1 MPLKITDLPPVPTG
15 TISQDISIPVS
26 KSETDPKTYRMSLGQ
41 TLAWL
46 NTQGIGG
53 GGGAGAQGAPGAQ
66 GSPGTTGAQG
76 AASTVPGP
84 QGVPGTTGYSGF
96 NGNSGFSGFQ
106 GSQGYSGFNGNS
118 GFSGFQGSTGY
129 SGFNGNS
136 GYSGWTGSSGFSGV
150 SGSSGFSGPAGSNN
164 GNPGPG
170 LVYTG
175 YYRGPNYVYY
185 DTPSRV
191 DVAGYSGG
199 GKINYY
205 IARST
210 TLSSST
216 FSGYTGWGIPGTDT
230 SNWASFGENFS
241 SVATDLLL
249 AQDVSILQG
258 MVLGTVGNL
267 SAGFI
272 RTANADWPGTSGS
285 HGIWMGNYTDGNAYL
300 FVGNYPNN
308 GLLYRGDTGQL
319 QLSGTIF
326 ANAGSIGGVGLTQG
340 SIYTGVA
347 SAAGTVDTPFF
358 LNGTRDDGVSDR
370 TYMSLGNTLKYFRA
384 GGTNYMNVSGGVTAT
399 YGSIGGVGIATGAIY
414 TGVASA
420 AGTADT
426 PFYLNGS
433 YDNGSSDRTYFTLG
447 NTLKYFRAG
456 GTNYMNVSGGITA
469 TYGSIGGVGIAT
481 GAIYTGVA
489 SAAGTAQT
497 PFYVNG
503 AYDDGVSD
511 RTYMTLGNTLKY
523 FRAGGTN
530 YMNVSGGIT
539 ATYGSIAGVGMY
551 QNTLYTGVAS
561 AGGTANTPFFLNG
574 TTAAADTS
582 NVSQAIFYLGD
593 SFKWYKK
600 AGVTTPTYNMLLGS
614 TGITSSYTLSAT
626 GNYLWWDGT
635 TLTLKGSLLL
645 PDGSAAV
652 SSAGVSAVA
661 AATLA
666 PTASAVFTDS
676 TGAIVK
682 TPSPNSA
689 GLYLGSNNLGYYNG
703 SAWKTYMAN
712 NGNFYLS
719 GPNGD
724 SLTWANGYLTIN
736 GAINIT
742 GGQAA
747 TDIATA
753 NSSASAANS
762 NASTALTTA
771 NTANTNASNASGAV
785 STLSDKV
792 KTDNSGKLISNASP
806 SGSGLYLGQTY
817 MGYYANSDWNSYF
830 KYDGTFAFNGK
841 GANSIYWDGS
851 NLTVRGTIKV
861 SDGTEVTSTTL
872 GKANS
877 SLQSGDTGKSL
888 GLNAGSVGGIT
899 IASTYLMAG
908 SGGYGVA
915 GFYAEN
921 TGKFSLGSNLTWD
934 TSTLTINGSVAIANN
949 SGNAVKQGK
958 TSYGSGTGFWLGD
971 VSGTAKFDIGNS
983 SSYMRWDGSN
993 LDIHGIQTDDG
1004 IIVSS
1009 YVGLRYK
1016 NNSGVLTVTGGQDN
1030 GISNGAQIDFAGNSS
1045 AAPGVLSLNAG
1056 VGGGNGYIRFGT
1068 GPDLGGGANNAR
1080 MTIGYDGL
1088 VRVYNNLQVDGS
1100 ITLGGVTRSSWPS
1113 GGGGSGTV
1121 TSVATTGGITGG
1133 TITSSGTI
1141 SLDSSYNATF
1151 AGLTVN
1157 GTVTA
1162 QNYNTSS
1169 SRKWKTN
1176 ITPIVNALDIVSKL
1190 QGVTFDW
1197 NNKDLKNDF
1206 GLIAEDVNEVLP
1218 TIVTKDKSNEV
1229 TGVDYGRLTAMLIEA
1244 VKELSAKVKQLEN
1257 K

>member
-15 TISQDISIPVS
+15 TVSQDISIPVS
-26 KSETDPKTYRMSLGQ
+26 KSETDPKTYRMSLAQ

-46 NTQGIGG
+46 STQGIGPG
-53 GGGAGAQGAPGAQ
+53 GTGISGFSGAPGAQ
-66 GSPGTTGAQG
+66 GSTGAQG
-76 AASTVPGP
+76 AASTAAGP
-84 QGVPGTTGYSGF
+84 QGIPGSSGFSGF

-106 GSQGYSGFNGNS
+106 GSTGYSGFQGNS

-136 GYSGWTGSSGFSGV
+136 GFSGFTGSSGFSGV
-150 SGSSGFSGPAGSNN
+150 SGKSGFSGPPGANN

-175 YYRGPNYVYY
+175 YYRGPNYIYY

-199 GKINYY
+199 DKINYY

-210 TLSSST
+210 TLSSDS
-216 FSGYTGWGIPGTDT
+216 FSGYTGWGIPGVDT
-230 SNWASFGENFS
+230 ADWASFGENFA

-249 AQDVSILQG
+249 AQDVSVTQG
-258 MVLGTVGNL
+258 IVLGTVGDL

-285 HGIWMGNYTDGNAYL
+285 HGVWMGNYTDGNAYF

-308 GLLYRGDTGQL
+308 GFLYRGDTGQL

-347 SAAGTVDTPFF
+347 SAAGTADTPFYV
-358 LNGTRDDGVSDR
+358 NGTVDDGYSDR
-370 TYMSLGNTLKYFRA
+370 TYMTLGNTLKYFRA
-384 GGTNYMNVSGGVTAT
+384 GGTNYMNVSGGITAT
-399 YGSIGGVGIATGAIY
+399 YGSIGGVGIAAGAIY

-426 PFYLNGS
+426 PFYVNGTVDDG
-433 YDNGSSDRTYFTLG
+433 YSDRTYMTLG

-489 SAAGTAQT
+489 SAAGSADT
-497 PFYVNG
+497 PFYLNG
-503 AYDDGVSD
+503 SYDNGTSD
-511 RTYMTLGNTLKY
+511 RTYFTLGNTLKY

-551 QNTLYTGVAS
+551 QNTLYTGVPS
-561 AGGTANTPFFLNG
+561 AAGTADTPFFLNG
-574 TTAAADTS
+574 TTAASDRS
-582 NVSQAIFYLGD
+582 NVSQAVLYLGD

-600 AGVTTPTYNMLLGS
+600 AGTSTPTFNMLLGS
-614 TGITSSYTLSAT
+614 TGLTSSYTLSAT
-626 GNYLWWDGT
+626 GNYLWWDGSS
-635 TLTLKGSLLL
+635 LTLKGSLYLT
-645 PDGSAAV
+645 DGSAAV
-652 SSAGVSAVA
+652 STSTATTIANNAVS
-661 AATLA
+661 
-666 PTASAVFTDS
+666 PTAAAVFTDS

-682 TPSPNSA
+682 TPSPSTA

-703 SAWKTYMAN
+703 SAWETYMAN

-753 NSSASAANS
+753 NSNASTANS
-762 NASTALTTA
+762 NASTALGTA
-771 NTANTNASNASGAV
+771 NTANSNV
-785 STLSDKV
+785 STLSGKV
-792 KTDNSGKLISNASP
+792 KTDSNGKLVIDAAP
-806 SGSGLYLGQTY
+806 SGSGLFLGQTY
-817 MGYYANSDWNSYF
+817 MGYYTSGAFNTYIKN
-830 KYDGTFAFNGK
+830 DGTFAFNGT

-851 NLTVRGTIKV
+851 TLTVKGTIYV
-861 SDGTEVTSTTL
+861 GGSTQVTSTSINN
-872 GKANS
+872 ANS
-877 SLQSGDTGKSL
+877 ALQSGQTGKSL
-888 GLNAGSVGGIT
+888 GLTGGSIGGIT
-899 IASTYLMAG
+899 ISSTKLSLG
-908 SGGYGVA
+908 SGTYQDSGTP
-915 GFYAEN
+915 FYVDSS
-921 TGKFSLGSNLTWD
+921 GQFSLGSNL
-934 TSTLTINGSVAIANN
+934 SYNGSGTLTINGNIAIANN
-949 SGNAVKQGK
+949 SGNAISQGK
-958 TSYGSGTGFWLGD
+958 TGYGSGTGFWLGD
-971 VSGTAKFDIGNS
+971 VSGTPKFDLGGS
-983 SSYMRWDGSN
+983 SNYVRWDGS
-993 LDIHGIQTDDG
+993 LLTIHGVSSDDG
-1004 IIVSS
+1004 IVMTSNVGMR
-1009 YVGLRYK
+1009 YV
-1016 NNSGVLTVTGGQDN
+1016 NNSGVLTITGGSAN
-1030 GISNGAQIDFAGNSS
+1030 GISNGSQIDFAGNSS
-1045 AAPGVLSLNAG
+1045 VVPGVLSLNAG
-1056 VGGGNGYIRFGT
+1056 AASGGYIRFAS
-1068 GPDLGGGANNAR
+1068 GPDLGGGANTVR
-1080 MTIGYDGL
+1080 MTVEYDGL
-1088 VRVYNNLQVDGS
+1088 VHVQSNGHGANSGNLQVDGS
-1100 ITLGGVTRSSWPS
+1100 ITLGGVAYSSWPS
-1113 GGGGSGTV
+1113 GSGTV
-1121 TSVATTGGITGG
+1121 TSITAGSGLTGG

-1141 SLDSSYNATF
+1141 ALDSSYSATF

-1176 ITPIVNALDIVSKL
+1176 ITPITNALDTVSKL

-1197 NNKDLKNDF
+1197 NNRDVKNDI
-1206 GLIAEDVNEVLP
+1206 GLIAEEVNEILP
-1218 TIVTKDKSNEV
+1218 TIVAKNDSNEV
-1229 TGVDYGRLTAMLIEA
+1229 TGVDYSRLTAILIEA
-1244 VKELSAKVKQLEN
+1244 VKELNTKVKQLEN

>member
-15 TISQDISIPVS
+15 IVSSDISIPVS
-26 KSETDPKTYRMSLGQ
+26 KSETDPKTYRMSLAQ
-41 TLAWL
+41 TLTWL
-46 NTQGIGG
+46 NTQGIGA
-53 GGGAGAQGAPGAQ
+53 GGAGISGYSGASIQGAQ
-66 GSPGTTGAQG
+66 GSAGAP
-76 AASTVPGP
+76 STVPGP

-96 NGNSGFSGFQ
+96 NGNSGFSGFI
-106 GSQGYSGFNGNS
+106 GSSGFSGFQGDS

-136 GYSGWTGSSGFSGV
+136 GFSGWTGSSGFSGV
-150 SGSSGFSGPAGSNN
+150 SGKSGFSGPPGANN
-164 GNPGPG
+164 GVPGPG

-185 DTPSRV
+185 DTPARV
-191 DVAGYSGG
+191 DVAGFSGG

-205 IARST
+205 IARSS
-210 TLSSST
+210 TLSSDT
-216 FSGYTGWGIPGTDT
+216 FSGYTGWGVPGVDT
-230 SNWASFGENFS
+230 ADWSSFGENFA

-249 AQDVSILQG
+249 AQDVSVTQG
-258 MVLGTVGNL
+258 IVLGTVDNL

-285 HGIWMGNYTDGNAYL
+285 HGVWMGNYTDGNAYL

-319 QLSGTIF
+319 ELSGTIF

-347 SAAGTVDTPFF
+347 SAAGTKDTPFF
-358 LNGTRDDGVSDR
+358 LNGAHDDGVSDR
-370 TYMSLGNTLKYFRA
+370 TYMSLGDTLKYFRA
-384 GGTNYMNVSGGVTAT
+384 SGTNYMNVSGGVTAT
-399 YGSIGGVGIATGAIY
+399 YGSIGGVGIAAGAIY

-420 AGTADT
+420 AGTKDT
-426 PFYLNGS
+426 PFFLNGS

-447 NTLKYFRAG
+447 DTLKYYRAG
-456 GTNYMNVSGGITA
+456 NTNYMNVSGGITA

-574 TTAAADTS
+574 TTAAADNS

-600 AGVTTPTYNMLLGS
+600 AGVSAPTYNMLLGS
-614 TGITSSYTLSAT
+614 TGITSSYTLSAA

-645 PDGSAAV
+645 PDGSSAV
-652 SSAGVSAVA
+652 SSSGVSAIA
-661 AATLA
+661 TATLA

-682 TPSPNSA
+682 TPSPTSA

-736 GAINIT
+736 GAINLT

-753 NSSASAANS
+753 NS
-762 NASTALTTA
+762 NASTANSTA
-771 NTANTNASNASGAV
+771 NTANSTANTANSNV
-785 STLSDKV
+785 STLSGKV
-792 KTDNSGKLISNASP
+792 KTDSNGKLITDASP
-806 SGSGLYLGQTY
+806 SGSGLFLGQTY
-817 MGYYANSDWNSYF
+817 MGYYVGGNWNSYF
-830 KYDGTFAFNGK
+830 KNDGTFAFNGT
-841 GANSIYWDGS
+841 GSNSIYWNGS
-851 NLTVRGTIKV
+851 TLTVRGTIKV
-861 SDGTEVTSTTL
+861 SDGTEVTSTVISN
-872 GKANS
+872 ANS
-877 SLQSGDTGKSL
+877 ALQNNDTGKNL
-888 GLNAGSVGGIT
+888 GLSGGTVGGVT
-899 IASTYLMAG
+899 INSNSLTLGTGTYGNSNTAFYVG
-908 SGGYGVA
+908 NSG
-915 GFYAEN
+915 
-921 TGKFSLGSNLTWD
+921 FSLGSNLTWD
-934 TSTLTINGSVAIANN
+934 NSTLTINGSIAIADN

-983 SSYMRWDGSN
+983 SNYMRWDGSN
-993 LDIHGIQTDDG
+993 LNIHGVQTDDG
-1004 IIVSS
+1004 IIVTS
-1009 YVGLRYK
+1009 YVGLRYV
-1016 NNSGVLTVTGGQDN
+1016 NNSGVLTVTGGQAN
-1030 GISNGAQIDFAGNSS
+1030 GISNGAQIDFAGNTS

-1056 VGGGNGYIRFGT
+1056 VGGGTGYIRFAT
-1068 GPDLGGGANNAR
+1068 GPD
-1080 MTIGYDGL
+1080 
-1088 VRVYNNLQVDGS
+1088 
-1100 ITLGGVTRSSWPS
+1100 
-1113 GGGGSGTV
+1113 
-1121 TSVATTGGITGG
+1121 
-1133 TITSSGTI
+1133 
-1141 SLDSSYNATF
+1141 
-1151 AGLTVN
+1151 
-1157 GTVTA
+1157 
-1162 QNYNTSS
+1162 
-1169 SRKWKTN
+1169 
-1176 ITPIVNALDIVSKL
+1176 
-1190 QGVTFDW
+1190 
-1197 NNKDLKNDF
+1197 
-1206 GLIAEDVNEVLP
+1206 
-1218 TIVTKDKSNEV
+1218 
-1229 TGVDYGRLTAMLIEA
+1229 
-1244 VKELSAKVKQLEN
+1244 
-1257 K
+1257 

>member
-15 TISQDISIPVS
+15 IVSSDISIPVS
-26 KSETDPKTYRMSLGQ
+26 KSETDPKTYRMSLAQ
-41 TLAWL
+41 TLTWL
-46 NTQGIGG
+46 NTQGIGA
-53 GGGAGAQGAPGAQ
+53 GGAGISGYSGASIQGAQ
-66 GSPGTTGAQG
+66 GSAGAP
-76 AASTVPGP
+76 STVPGP

-96 NGNSGFSGFQ
+96 NGNSGFSGFI
-106 GSQGYSGFNGNS
+106 GSSGFSGFQGNS

-136 GYSGWTGSSGFSGV
+136 GFSGWTGSSGFSGV
-150 SGSSGFSGPAGSNN
+150 SGKSGFSGPPGANN
-164 GNPGPG
+164 GVPGPG

-185 DTPSRV
+185 DTPARV
-191 DVAGYSGG
+191 DVAGFSGG

-205 IARST
+205 IARSS
-210 TLSSST
+210 TLSSDT
-216 FSGYTGWGIPGTDT
+216 FSGYTGWGVPGVDT
-230 SNWASFGENFS
+230 ADWSSFGENFA

-249 AQDVSILQG
+249 AQDVSVTQG
-258 MVLGTVGNL
+258 IVLGTVDNL

-285 HGIWMGNYTDGNAYL
+285 HGVWMGNYTDGNAYL

-319 QLSGTIF
+319 ELSGTIF

-347 SAAGTVDTPFF
+347 SAAGTKDTPFF
-358 LNGTRDDGVSDR
+358 LNGAHDDGASDR
-370 TYMSLGNTLKYFRA
+370 TYMSLGDTLKYFRA
-384 GGTNYMNVSGGVTAT
+384 SGTNYMNVSGGITAT
-399 YGSIGGVGIATGAIY
+399 YGSIGGVGIAAGAIY

-420 AGTADT
+420 AGTKDT
-426 PFYLNGS
+426 PFFLNGS

-447 NTLKYFRAG
+447 DTLKYYRAG
-456 GTNYMNVSGGITA
+456 NTNYMNVSGGITA

-574 TTAAADTS
+574 TTAAADNS

-600 AGVTTPTYNMLLGS
+600 AGISAPTYNMLLGS
-614 TGITSSYTLSAT
+614 TGITSSYTLSAA

-645 PDGSAAV
+645 PDGSSAV
-652 SSAGVSAVA
+652 SSSGVSAIA
-661 AATLA
+661 TATLA

-682 TPSPNSA
+682 TPSPTSA

-736 GAINIT
+736 GAINLT

-753 NSSASAANS
+753 NS
-762 NASTALTTA
+762 NASTANSTA
-771 NTANTNASNASGAV
+771 NTANSTANTANSNV
-785 STLSDKV
+785 STLSGKV
-792 KTDNSGKLISNASP
+792 KTDSNGKLITDASP
-806 SGSGLYLGQTY
+806 SGSGLFLGQTY
-817 MGYYANSDWNSYF
+817 MGYYVGGNWNSYF
-830 KYDGTFAFNGK
+830 KNDGTFAFNGT
-841 GANSIYWDGS
+841 GSNSIYWNGS
-851 NLTVRGTIKV
+851 TLTVYGTIKV
-861 SDGTEVTSTTL
+861 SDGTEVTSTVISNANSALQNNQTGKNLGLSGGTVGGVTINSNSLTL
-872 GKANS
+872 GTGTYGNS
-877 SLQSGDTGKSL
+877 NTAFYVGNSG
-888 GLNAGSVGGIT
+888 
-899 IASTYLMAG
+899 
-908 SGGYGVA
+908 
-915 GFYAEN
+915 
-921 TGKFSLGSNLTWD
+921 FSLGSNLTWD
-934 TSTLTINGSVAIANN
+934 NSTLTINGSIAIADN

-983 SSYMRWDGSN
+983 SNYMRWDGSN
-993 LDIHGIQTDDG
+993 LNIHGVQTDDG
-1004 IIVSS
+1004 IIVTS
-1009 YVGLRYK
+1009 YVGLRYV
-1016 NNSGVLTVTGGQDN
+1016 NNSGVLTVTGGQAN
-1030 GISNGAQIDFAGNSS
+1030 GISNGAQIDFAGNTS

-1056 VGGGNGYIRFGT
+1056 VGGGNGYMRFAT
-1068 GPDLGGGANNAR
+1068 GPDLGGGANTAR

-1088 VRVYNNLQVDGS
+1088 VSIPNNGN
-1100 ITLGGVTRSSWPS
+1100 GGNA
-1113 GGGGSGTV
+1113 GNLN
-1121 TSVATTGGITGG
+1121 VA
-1133 TITSSGTI
+1133 
-1141 SLDSSYNATF
+1141 
-1151 AGLTVN
+1151 

-1176 ITPIVNALDIVSKL
+1176 ITPIVNALDTVSKL

-1218 TIVTKDKSNEV
+1218 TIVGKNGNNEI
-1229 TGVDYGRLTAMLIEA
+1229 TGVDYSRITALLIET
-1244 VKELSAKVKQLEN
+1244 VKELNIRIKALEN
-1257 K
+1257 R

>member
-15 TISQDISIPVS
+15 IVSSDISIPVS
-26 KSETDPKTYRMSLGQ
+26 KSETDPKTYRMSLAQ
-41 TLAWL
+41 TLTWL
-46 NTQGIGG
+46 NTQGIGA
-53 GGGAGAQGAPGAQ
+53 GGAGISGYSGASIQGAQ
-66 GSPGTTGAQG
+66 GSAGAP
-76 AASTVPGP
+76 STVPGP

-96 NGNSGFSGFQ
+96 NGNSGFSGFI
-106 GSQGYSGFNGNS
+106 GSSGFSGFQGNS

-136 GYSGWTGSSGFSGV
+136 GFSGWTGSSGFSGV
-150 SGSSGFSGPAGSNN
+150 SGKSGFSGPPGANN
-164 GNPGPG
+164 GVPGPG

-185 DTPSRV
+185 DTPARV
-191 DVAGYSGG
+191 DVAGFSGG

-205 IARST
+205 IARSS
-210 TLSSST
+210 TLSSDT
-216 FSGYTGWGIPGTDT
+216 FSGYTGWGVPGVDT
-230 SNWASFGENFS
+230 ADWSSFGENFA

-249 AQDVSILQG
+249 AQDVSVTQG
-258 MVLGTVGNL
+258 IVLGTVDNL

-285 HGIWMGNYTDGNAYL
+285 HGVWMGNYTDGNAYL

-319 QLSGTIF
+319 ELSGTIF

-347 SAAGTVDTPFF
+347 SAAGTKDTPFF
-358 LNGTRDDGVSDR
+358 LNGSYDNGSSDR
-370 TYMSLGNTLKYFRA
+370 TYMSLGDTLKYFRA
-384 GGTNYMNVSGGVTAT
+384 SGTNYMNVSGGITAT
-399 YGSIGGVGIATGAIY
+399 YGSIGGVGIAAGAIY

-420 AGTADT
+420 AGTKDT
-426 PFYLNGS
+426 PFFLNGS

-447 NTLKYFRAG
+447 DTLKYYRAG
-456 GTNYMNVSGGITA
+456 NTNYMNVSGGITA

-574 TTAAADTS
+574 TTAAADNS

-600 AGVTTPTYNMLLGS
+600 AGISAPTYNMLLGS
-614 TGITSSYTLSAT
+614 TGITSSYTLSAA

-645 PDGSAAV
+645 PDGSSAV
-652 SSAGVSAVA
+652 SSSGVSAIA
-661 AATLA
+661 TATLA

-682 TPSPNSA
+682 TPSPTSA

-736 GAINIT
+736 GAINLT

-753 NSSASAANS
+753 NS
-762 NASTALTTA
+762 NASTANSTA
-771 NTANTNASNASGAV
+771 NTANSNV
-785 STLSDKV
+785 STLSGKV
-792 KTDNSGKLISNASP
+792 KTDSNGKLITDASP
-806 SGSGLYLGQTY
+806 SGSGLFLGQTY
-817 MGYYANSDWNSYF
+817 MGYYVGGNWNSYF
-830 KYDGTFAFNGK
+830 KNDGTFAFNGT
-841 GANSIYWDGS
+841 GSNSIYWNGS
-851 NLTVRGTIKV
+851 TLTVYGTIKV
-861 SDGTEVTSTTL
+861 SDGTEVTSTVISNANSALQNNQTGKNLGLSGGTVGGVTINSNSLTL
-872 GKANS
+872 GTGTYGNS
-877 SLQSGDTGKSL
+877 NTAFYVGNSG
-888 GLNAGSVGGIT
+888 
-899 IASTYLMAG
+899 
-908 SGGYGVA
+908 
-915 GFYAEN
+915 
-921 TGKFSLGSNLTWD
+921 FSLGSNLTWD
-934 TSTLTINGSVAIANN
+934 NSTLTINGSIAIADN

-983 SSYMRWDGSN
+983 SNYMRWDGSN
-993 LDIHGIQTDDG
+993 LNIHGVQTDDG
-1004 IIVSS
+1004 IIVTS
-1009 YVGLRYK
+1009 YVGLRYV
-1016 NNSGVLTVTGGQDN
+1016 NNSGVLTVTGGQAN
-1030 GISNGAQIDFAGNSS
+1030 GISNGAQIDFAGNTS

-1056 VGGGNGYIRFGT
+1056 VGGGNGYMRFAT
-1068 GPDLGGGANNAR
+1068 GPDLGGGANTAR

-1088 VRVYNNLQVDGS
+1088 VSIPNNGN
-1100 ITLGGVTRSSWPS
+1100 GGNA
-1113 GGGGSGTV
+1113 GNLN
-1121 TSVATTGGITGG
+1121 VA
-1133 TITSSGTI
+1133 
-1141 SLDSSYNATF
+1141 
-1151 AGLTVN
+1151 

-1176 ITPIVNALDIVSKL
+1176 ITPIVNALDTVSKL

-1218 TIVTKDKSNEV
+1218 TIVGKNGNNEI
-1229 TGVDYGRLTAMLIEA
+1229 TGVDYSRITALLIET
-1244 VKELSAKVKQLEN
+1244 VKELNIRIKALEN
-1257 K
+1257 R

>member
-15 TISQDISIPVS
+15 IVSSDISIPVS
-26 KSETDPKTYRMSLGQ
+26 KSETDPKTYRMSLAQ
-41 TLAWL
+41 TLTWL
-46 NTQGIGG
+46 NTQGIGA
-53 GGGAGAQGAPGAQ
+53 GGAGISGYSGASIQGAQ
-66 GSPGTTGAQG
+66 GSAGAP
-76 AASTVPGP
+76 STVPGP

-96 NGNSGFSGFQ
+96 NGNSGFSGFI
-106 GSQGYSGFNGNS
+106 GSSGFSGFQGNS

-136 GYSGWTGSSGFSGV
+136 GFSGWTGSSGFSGV
-150 SGSSGFSGPAGSNN
+150 SGKSGFSGPPGANN
-164 GNPGPG
+164 GVPGPG

-185 DTPSRV
+185 DTPARV
-191 DVAGYSGG
+191 DVAGFSGG

-205 IARST
+205 IARSS
-210 TLSSST
+210 TLSSDT
-216 FSGYTGWGIPGTDT
+216 FSGYTGWGVPGVDT
-230 SNWASFGENFS
+230 ADWSSFGENFA

-249 AQDVSILQG
+249 AQDVSVTQG
-258 MVLGTVGNL
+258 IVLGTVDNL

-285 HGIWMGNYTDGNAYL
+285 HGVWMGNYTDGNAYL

-319 QLSGTIF
+319 ELSGTIF

-347 SAAGTVDTPFF
+347 SAAGTKDTPFF
-358 LNGTRDDGVSDR
+358 LNGAHDDGASDR
-370 TYMSLGNTLKYFRA
+370 TYMSLGDTLKYFRA
-384 GGTNYMNVSGGVTAT
+384 SGTNYMNVSGGITAT
-399 YGSIGGVGIATGAIY
+399 YGSIGGVGIAAGAIY

-420 AGTADT
+420 AGTKDT
-426 PFYLNGS
+426 PFFLNGS

-447 NTLKYFRAG
+447 DTLKYYRAG
-456 GTNYMNVSGGITA
+456 NTNYMNVSGGITA

-574 TTAAADTS
+574 TTAAADNS

-600 AGVTTPTYNMLLGS
+600 AGISAPTYNMLLGS
-614 TGITSSYTLSAT
+614 TGITSSYTLSAA

-645 PDGSAAV
+645 PDGSSAV
-652 SSAGVSAVA
+652 SSSGVSAIA
-661 AATLA
+661 TATLA

-682 TPSPNSA
+682 TPSPTSA

-736 GAINIT
+736 GAINLT

-753 NSSASAANS
+753 NS
-762 NASTALTTA
+762 NASTANSTA
-771 NTANTNASNASGAV
+771 NTANSNV
-785 STLSDKV
+785 STLSGKV
-792 KTDNSGKLISNASP
+792 KTDSNGKLITDASP
-806 SGSGLYLGQTY
+806 SGSGLFLGQTY
-817 MGYYANSDWNSYF
+817 MGYYVGGNWNSYF
-830 KYDGTFAFNGK
+830 KNDGTFAFNGT
-841 GANSIYWDGS
+841 GSNSIYWNGS
-851 NLTVRGTIKV
+851 TLTVYGTIKV
-861 SDGTEVTSTTL
+861 SDGTEVTSTVISNANSALQNNQTGKNLGLSGGTVGGVTINSNSLTL
-872 GKANS
+872 GTGTYGNS
-877 SLQSGDTGKSL
+877 NTAFYVGNSG
-888 GLNAGSVGGIT
+888 
-899 IASTYLMAG
+899 
-908 SGGYGVA
+908 
-915 GFYAEN
+915 
-921 TGKFSLGSNLTWD
+921 FSLGSNLTWD
-934 TSTLTINGSVAIANN
+934 NSTLTINGSIAIADN

-983 SSYMRWDGSN
+983 SNYMRWDGSN
-993 LDIHGIQTDDG
+993 LNIHGVQTDDG
-1004 IIVSS
+1004 IIVTS
-1009 YVGLRYK
+1009 YVGLRYV
-1016 NNSGVLTVTGGQDN
+1016 NNSGVLTVTGGQAN
-1030 GISNGAQIDFAGNSS
+1030 GISNGAQIDFAGNTS

-1056 VGGGNGYIRFGT
+1056 VGGGNGYMRFAT
-1068 GPDLGGGANNAR
+1068 GPDLGGGANTAR

-1088 VRVYNNLQVDGS
+1088 VSIPNNGN
-1100 ITLGGVTRSSWPS
+1100 GGNA
-1113 GGGGSGTV
+1113 GNLN
-1121 TSVATTGGITGG
+1121 VA
-1133 TITSSGTI
+1133 
-1141 SLDSSYNATF
+1141 
-1151 AGLTVN
+1151 

-1176 ITPIVNALDIVSKL
+1176 ITPIVNALDTVSKL

-1218 TIVTKDKSNEV
+1218 TIVGKNGNNEI
-1229 TGVDYGRLTAMLIEA
+1229 TGVDYSRITALLIET
-1244 VKELSAKVKQLEN
+1244 VKELNIRIKALEN
-1257 K
+1257 R

>member
-15 TISQDISIPVS
+15 IVSSDISIPVS
-26 KSETDPKTYRMSLGQ
+26 KSETDPKTYRMSLAQ
-41 TLAWL
+41 TLTWL
-46 NTQGIGG
+46 NTQGIGA
-53 GGGAGAQGAPGAQ
+53 GGAGISGYSGASIQGAQ
-66 GSPGTTGAQG
+66 GSAGAP
-76 AASTVPGP
+76 STVPGP

-96 NGNSGFSGFQ
+96 NGNSGFSGFI
-106 GSQGYSGFNGNS
+106 GSSGFSGFQGNS

-136 GYSGWTGSSGFSGV
+136 GFSGWTGSSGFSGV
-150 SGSSGFSGPAGSNN
+150 SGKSGFSGPPGANN
-164 GNPGPG
+164 GVPGPG

-185 DTPSRV
+185 DTPARV
-191 DVAGYSGG
+191 DVAGFSGG

-205 IARST
+205 IARSS
-210 TLSSST
+210 TLSSDT
-216 FSGYTGWGIPGTDT
+216 FSGYTGWGVPGVDT
-230 SNWASFGENFS
+230 ADWSSFGENFA

-249 AQDVSILQG
+249 AQDVSVTQG
-258 MVLGTVGNL
+258 IVLGTVDNL

-285 HGIWMGNYTDGNAYL
+285 HGVWMGNYTDGNAYL

-319 QLSGTIF
+319 ELSGTIF

-347 SAAGTVDTPFF
+347 SAAGTKDTPFF
-358 LNGTRDDGVSDR
+358 LNGSYDNGSSDR
-370 TYMSLGNTLKYFRA
+370 TYMSLGDTLKYFRA
-384 GGTNYMNVSGGVTAT
+384 SGTNYMNVSGGITAT
-399 YGSIGGVGIATGAIY
+399 YGSIGGVGIAAGAIY

-420 AGTADT
+420 AGTKDT
-426 PFYLNGS
+426 PFFLNGS

-447 NTLKYFRAG
+447 DTLKYYRAG
-456 GTNYMNVSGGITA
+456 NTNYMNVSGGITA

-574 TTAAADTS
+574 TTAAADNS

-600 AGVTTPTYNMLLGS
+600 AGISAPTYNMLLGS
-614 TGITSSYTLSAT
+614 TGITSSYTLSAA

-645 PDGSAAV
+645 PDGSSAV
-652 SSAGVSAVA
+652 SSSGVSAIA
-661 AATLA
+661 TATLA

-682 TPSPNSA
+682 TPSPTSA

-736 GAINIT
+736 GAINLT

-753 NSSASAANS
+753 NS
-762 NASTALTTA
+762 NASTANSTA
-771 NTANTNASNASGAV
+771 NTANSTANTANSNV
-785 STLSDKV
+785 STLSGKV
-792 KTDNSGKLISNASP
+792 KTDSNGKLITDASP
-806 SGSGLYLGQTY
+806 SGSGLFLGQTY
-817 MGYYANSDWNSYF
+817 MGYYVGGNWNSYF
-830 KYDGTFAFNGK
+830 KNDGTFAFNGT
-841 GANSIYWDGS
+841 GSNSIYWNGS
-851 NLTVRGTIKV
+851 TLTVYGTIKV
-861 SDGTEVTSTTL
+861 SDGTEVTSTVISNANSALQNNQTGKNLGLSGGTVGGVTINSNSLTL
-872 GKANS
+872 GTGTYGNS
-877 SLQSGDTGKSL
+877 NTAFYVGNSG
-888 GLNAGSVGGIT
+888 
-899 IASTYLMAG
+899 
-908 SGGYGVA
+908 
-915 GFYAEN
+915 
-921 TGKFSLGSNLTWD
+921 FSLGSNLTWD
-934 TSTLTINGSVAIANN
+934 NSTLTINGSIAIADN

-983 SSYMRWDGSN
+983 SNYMRWDGSN
-993 LDIHGIQTDDG
+993 LNIHGVQTDDG
-1004 IIVSS
+1004 IIVTS
-1009 YVGLRYK
+1009 YVGLRYV
-1016 NNSGVLTVTGGQDN
+1016 NNSGVLTVTGGQAN
-1030 GISNGAQIDFAGNSS
+1030 GISNGAQIDFAGNTS

-1056 VGGGNGYIRFGT
+1056 VGGGNGYMRFAT
-1068 GPDLGGGANNAR
+1068 GPDLGGGANTAR

-1088 VRVYNNLQVDGS
+1088 VSIPNNGN
-1100 ITLGGVTRSSWPS
+1100 GGNA
-1113 GGGGSGTV
+1113 GNLN
-1121 TSVATTGGITGG
+1121 VA
-1133 TITSSGTI
+1133 
-1141 SLDSSYNATF
+1141 
-1151 AGLTVN
+1151 

-1176 ITPIVNALDIVSKL
+1176 ITPIVNALDTVSKL

-1218 TIVTKDKSNEV
+1218 TIVGKNGNNEI
-1229 TGVDYGRLTAMLIEA
+1229 TGVDYSRITALLIET
-1244 VKELSAKVKQLEN
+1244 VKELNIRIKALEN
-1257 K
+1257 R

>member
-15 TISQDISIPVS
+15 IVSSDISIPVS
-26 KSETDPKTYRMSLGQ
+26 KSETDPKTYRMSLAQ
-41 TLAWL
+41 TLTWL
-46 NTQGIGG
+46 NTQGIGA
-53 GGGAGAQGAPGAQ
+53 GGAGISGYSGASIQGAQ
-66 GSPGTTGAQG
+66 GSAGAP
-76 AASTVPGP
+76 STVPGP

-96 NGNSGFSGFQ
+96 NGNSGFSGFI
-106 GSQGYSGFNGNS
+106 GSSGFSGFQGNS

-136 GYSGWTGSSGFSGV
+136 GFSGWTGSSGFSGV
-150 SGSSGFSGPAGSNN
+150 SGKSGFSGPPGANN
-164 GNPGPG
+164 GAPGPG

-185 DTPSRV
+185 DTPARV
-191 DVAGYSGG
+191 DVAGFSGG

-205 IARST
+205 IARSS
-210 TLSSST
+210 TLSSDT
-216 FSGYTGWGIPGTDT
+216 FSGYTGWGVPGVDT
-230 SNWASFGENFS
+230 ADWSSFGENFA

-249 AQDVSILQG
+249 AQDVSVTQG
-258 MVLGTVGNL
+258 IVLGTVDNL

-285 HGIWMGNYTDGNAYL
+285 HGVWMGNYTDGNAYL

-319 QLSGTIF
+319 ELSGTIF

-347 SAAGTVDTPFF
+347 SAAGTKDTPFF
-358 LNGTRDDGVSDR
+358 LNGSYDNGSSDR
-370 TYMSLGNTLKYFRA
+370 TYMSLGDTLKYFRA
-384 GGTNYMNVSGGVTAT
+384 SGTNYMNVSGGITAT
-399 YGSIGGVGIATGAIY
+399 YGSIGGVGIAAGAIY

-420 AGTADT
+420 AGTKDT
-426 PFYLNGS
+426 PFFLNGS

-447 NTLKYFRAG
+447 DTLKYYRAG
-456 GTNYMNVSGGITA
+456 NTNYMNVSGGITA

-574 TTAAADTS
+574 TTAAADNS

-600 AGVTTPTYNMLLGS
+600 AGISAPTYNMLLGS
-614 TGITSSYTLSAT
+614 TGITSSYTLSAA

-645 PDGSAAV
+645 PDGSSAV
-652 SSAGVSAVA
+652 SSSGVSAIA
-661 AATLA
+661 TATLA

-682 TPSPNSA
+682 TPSPTSA

-736 GAINIT
+736 GAINLT

-753 NSSASAANS
+753 NS
-762 NASTALTTA
+762 NASTANSTA
-771 NTANTNASNASGAV
+771 NTANSNV
-785 STLSDKV
+785 STLSGKV
-792 KTDNSGKLISNASP
+792 KTDSNGKLITDASP
-806 SGSGLYLGQTY
+806 SGSGLFLGQTY
-817 MGYYANSDWNSYF
+817 MGYYVGGNWNSYF
-830 KYDGTFAFNGK
+830 KNDGTFAFNGT
-841 GANSIYWDGS
+841 GSNSIYWNGS
-851 NLTVRGTIKV
+851 TLTVYGTIKV
-861 SDGTEVTSTTL
+861 SDGTEVTSTVISNANSALQNNQTGKNLGLSGGTVGGVTINSNSLTL
-872 GKANS
+872 GTGTYGNS
-877 SLQSGDTGKSL
+877 NTAFYVGNSG
-888 GLNAGSVGGIT
+888 
-899 IASTYLMAG
+899 
-908 SGGYGVA
+908 
-915 GFYAEN
+915 
-921 TGKFSLGSNLTWD
+921 FSLGSNLTWD
-934 TSTLTINGSVAIANN
+934 NSTLTINGSIAIADN

-983 SSYMRWDGSN
+983 SNYMRWDGSN
-993 LDIHGIQTDDG
+993 LNIHGVQTDDG
-1004 IIVSS
+1004 IIVTS
-1009 YVGLRYK
+1009 YVGLRYV
-1016 NNSGVLTVTGGQDN
+1016 NNSGVLTVTGGQAN
-1030 GISNGAQIDFAGNSS
+1030 GISNGAQIDFAGNTS

-1056 VGGGNGYIRFGT
+1056 VGGGNGYMRFAT
-1068 GPDLGGGANNAR
+1068 GPDLGGGANTAR

-1088 VRVYNNLQVDGS
+1088 VSIPNNGN
-1100 ITLGGVTRSSWPS
+1100 GGNA
-1113 GGGGSGTV
+1113 GNLN
-1121 TSVATTGGITGG
+1121 VA
-1133 TITSSGTI
+1133 
-1141 SLDSSYNATF
+1141 
-1151 AGLTVN
+1151 

-1176 ITPIVNALDIVSKL
+1176 ITPIVNALDTVSKL

-1218 TIVTKDKSNEV
+1218 TIVGKNGNNEI
-1229 TGVDYGRLTAMLIEA
+1229 TGVDYSRITALLIET
-1244 VKELSAKVKQLEN
+1244 VKELNIRIKALEN
-1257 K
+1257 R

>member
-15 TISQDISIPVS
+15 IVSSDISIPVS
-26 KSETDPKTYRMSLGQ
+26 KSETDPKTYRMSLAQ
-41 TLAWL
+41 TLTWL
-46 NTQGIGG
+46 NTQGIGA
-53 GGGAGAQGAPGAQ
+53 GGAGISGYSGASIQGAQ
-66 GSPGTTGAQG
+66 GSAGAP
-76 AASTVPGP
+76 STVPGP

-96 NGNSGFSGFQ
+96 NGNSGFSGFI
-106 GSQGYSGFNGNS
+106 GSSGFSGFQGNS

-136 GYSGWTGSSGFSGV
+136 GFSGWTGSSGFSGV
-150 SGSSGFSGPAGSNN
+150 SGKSGFSGPPGANN
-164 GNPGPG
+164 GAPGPG

-185 DTPSRV
+185 DTPARV
-191 DVAGYSGG
+191 DVAGFSGG

-205 IARST
+205 IARSS
-210 TLSSST
+210 TLSSDT
-216 FSGYTGWGIPGTDT
+216 FSGYTGWGVPGVDT
-230 SNWASFGENFS
+230 ADWSSFGENFA

-249 AQDVSILQG
+249 AQDVSVTQG
-258 MVLGTVGNL
+258 IVLGTVDNL

-285 HGIWMGNYTDGNAYL
+285 HGVWMGNYTDGNAYL

-319 QLSGTIF
+319 ELSGTIF

-347 SAAGTVDTPFF
+347 SAAGTKDTPFF
-358 LNGTRDDGVSDR
+358 LNGSYDNGSSDR
-370 TYMSLGNTLKYFRA
+370 TYMSLGDTLKYFRA
-384 GGTNYMNVSGGVTAT
+384 SGTNYMNVSGGITAT
-399 YGSIGGVGIATGAIY
+399 YGSIGGVGIAAGAIY

-420 AGTADT
+420 AGTKDT
-426 PFYLNGS
+426 PFFLNGS

-447 NTLKYFRAG
+447 DTLKYYRAG
-456 GTNYMNVSGGITA
+456 NTNYMNVSGGITA

-574 TTAAADTS
+574 TTAAADNS

-600 AGVTTPTYNMLLGS
+600 AGVSAPTYNMLLGS
-614 TGITSSYTLSAT
+614 TGITSSYTLSAA

-645 PDGSAAV
+645 PDGSSAV
-652 SSAGVSAVA
+652 SSSGVSAIA
-661 AATLA
+661 TATLA

-682 TPSPNSA
+682 TPSPTSA

-736 GAINIT
+736 GAINLT

-753 NSSASAANS
+753 NS
-762 NASTALTTA
+762 NASTANSTA
-771 NTANTNASNASGAV
+771 NTANSTANTANSNV
-785 STLSDKV
+785 STLSGKV
-792 KTDNSGKLISNASP
+792 KTDSNGKLITDASP
-806 SGSGLYLGQTY
+806 SGSGLFLGQTY
-817 MGYYANSDWNSYF
+817 MGYYVGGNWNSYF
-830 KYDGTFAFNGK
+830 KNDGTFAFNGT
-841 GANSIYWDGS
+841 GSNSIYWNGS
-851 NLTVRGTIKV
+851 TLTVRGTIKV
-861 SDGTEVTSTTL
+861 SDGTEVTSTVISNANSALQNNQTGKNLGLSGGTVGGVTINSNSLTL
-872 GKANS
+872 GTGTYGNS
-877 SLQSGDTGKSL
+877 NTAFYVGNSG
-888 GLNAGSVGGIT
+888 
-899 IASTYLMAG
+899 
-908 SGGYGVA
+908 
-915 GFYAEN
+915 
-921 TGKFSLGSNLTWD
+921 FSLGSNLTWD
-934 TSTLTINGSVAIANN
+934 NSTLTINGSIAIADN

-983 SSYMRWDGSN
+983 SNYMRWDGSN
-993 LDIHGIQTDDG
+993 LNIHGVQTDDG
-1004 IIVSS
+1004 IIVTS
-1009 YVGLRYK
+1009 YVGLRYV
-1016 NNSGVLTVTGGQDN
+1016 NNSGVLTVTGGQAN
-1030 GISNGAQIDFAGNSS
+1030 GISNGAQIDFAGNTS

-1056 VGGGNGYIRFGT
+1056 VGGGNGYIRFAT
-1068 GPDLGGGANNAR
+1068 GPDLGSGANTAR
-1080 MTIGYDGL
+1080 MTIDYSGL
-1088 VRVYNNLQVDGS
+1088 VRVYSNLQVDGS

-1113 GGGGSGTV
+1113 DGGGSGTV

-1141 SLDSSYNATF
+1141 SLDSSYSATF

-1176 ITPIVNALDIVSKL
+1176 ITPIVNALDTVSKL

-1218 TIVTKDKSNEV
+1218 TIVTKDKSNDV